1 MRGIFPFIFP
11 LFFTKGNWEPKISP
25 LFLLWRSKETQ
36 HTNVS
41 AKPSKNPLK
50 SPSSKSDDFVVWRNR
65 LTTATARTK
74 ATSRKKKR
82 GRLRPA
88 PLLRESHVI
97 SSSHHRLAFIY
108 RREIQNTNFPNN
120 LNIGACNG
128 EKKRGDN
135 AKKDNRRKER
145 KKRGIVKVVD
155 KMNDDD
161 ESGARATTDDKD
173 DDIIERTTTRG
184 EEVSSSS
191 SSCFVSFSL
200 LRVVR

>member
-1 MRGIFPFIFP
+1 M
-11 LFFTKGNWEPKISP
+11 
-25 LFLLWRSKETQ
+25 
-36 HTNVS
+36 
-41 AKPSKNPLK
+41 AKPFDHRDRSNESDFEKEEERTTSTGSPFALYRLHIIVSHLYK
-50 SPSSKSDDFVVWRNR
+50 SERD
-65 LTTATARTK
+65 TK
-74 ATSRKKKR
+74 
-82 GRLRPA
+82 
-88 PLLRESHVI
+88 H
-97 SSSHHRLAFIY
+97 
-108 RREIQNTNFPNN
+108 TNFPNN

-173 DDIIERTTTRG
+173 DDIIERTTRG
-184 EEVSSSS
+184 EEEVSSSSS